1 MQRLFLAILIVS
13 LPLAFTGCG
22 EKGPKTTPVSITITQ
37 KGSPLAEATVTM
49 VSADGKSS
57 ASAITDASGV
67 AVMTT
72 GEGINKK
79 GALPGEY
86 GIAVRKWETR
96 TVPNPTEES
105 PDGTS
110 SIREN
115 KLPGK
120 YGEQGT
126 SGFKLTVGDK
136 PVQETFD
143 IP

>member
-1 MQRLFLAILIVS
+1 MKRLFLAILVAS
-13 LPLAFTGCG
+13 LSLTFIGCG

-37 KGSPLAEATVTM
+37 KGSPVAEATVTM

-57 ASAITDASGV
+57 GSAITDASGV
-67 AVMTT
+67 AVMET
-72 GEGINKK
+72 GEGIKKK

-86 GIAVRKWETR
+86 GVAVRKWETK

-105 PDGTS
+105 PDGTIS
-110 SIREN
+110 KREN
-115 KLPGK
+115 KLPEK
-120 YGEQGT
+120 YGEHGT

-136 PVQETFD
+136 AVQETFD